1 MNPYPFKNKLHFGL
15 LSKTLKIILI
25 FFGQI
30 NGSAQ
35 QNKCFLRKS
44 IRKLQKLAK
53 VLTKNKLFI
62 LNCRLA
68 PDLRFMCQTSSID
81 FLISNDFDFNKLFKD
96 GIPYLRPGDEA
107 RLRETISDRQESR
120 RSTGKL

>member
-1 MNPYPFKNKLHFGL
+1 MTLYINFRTFSNKNEL
-15 LSKTLKIILI
+15 LI
-25 FFGQI
+25 FH
-30 NGSAQ
+30 
-35 QNKCFLRKS
+35 
-44 IRKLQKLAK
+44 
-53 VLTKNKLFI
+53 
-62 LNCRLA
+62 CRLA